1 MDFLARVK
9 SQLDWSD
16 SLREMWVESFRDE
29 LDDEGQEELGGLGE
43 SPPGDNPQVY
53 TDHHELRNLGAFR
66 EEAVMEK
73 FTCREKIAVVIG
85 SFLAYKIG
93 TWGAN
98 MVNWANM
105 QKAKREANRAML
117 RAIVGDDWQGE
128 WDASK
133 NMFDK

>member
-1 MDFLARVK
+1 
-9 SQLDWSD
+9 
-16 SLREMWVESFRDE
+16 
-29 LDDEGQEELGGLGE
+29 
-43 SPPGDNPQVY
+43 
-53 TDHHELRNLGAFR
+53 
-66 EEAVMEK
+66 MEK